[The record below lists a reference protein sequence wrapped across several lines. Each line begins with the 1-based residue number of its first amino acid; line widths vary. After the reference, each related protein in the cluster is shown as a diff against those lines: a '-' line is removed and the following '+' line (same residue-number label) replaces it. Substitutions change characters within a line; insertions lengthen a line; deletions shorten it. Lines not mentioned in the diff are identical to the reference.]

1 MSKSLFNFQDAPIR
15 VNSDKVTYNDDSI
28 ETNYT
33 YRTTSVET
41 KANGVLEVTP
51 KETPVT
57 FKTTTKVPK
66 CGLMMVGLG
75 GNNGTTV
82 TAGLLANKHNIT
94 WETKDGTQKP
104 DFLGSLCLASTVR
117 LGSQNGREVY
127 VPFSR
132 MLPLVNPTDLVI
144 GGWDI
149 SKKNLGDAMK
159 RAKVLPADL
168 QRNLYPKMKEIT
180 PLPSIYYPDFI
191 ASNQEDR
198 ADNALEG
205 TKAEHLAKIRK
216 DIQDFKAANGL
227 DKVIILWTANTER
240 FSEHADDI
248 HGTPEKLMAAIERGE
263 SEIAPS
269 AIFATAAILEGCT
282 YINGAP
288 QNTFSPAI
296 VALARKHN
304 VYIAGDDFKSG
315 QTKIKSVL
323 VDFLVS
329 AGIKPVSIVSYN
341 HLGNNDGKNLSAQK
355 CFRSKEISKSN
366 VVDDM
371 VASNGIMFDL
381 ENNEHPDHTVVI
393 KYVPFVGDSKRALDE
408 YTSKIF
414 MGGLNTISMHNTCE
428 DSLLAAPL
436 ILDLVLLAELCGRI
450 SICMPEGNATD
461 DDEKKDEEIVN
472 WHPVLSLLS
481 FLLKAPLVPEGTPV
495 INALFRQREAITN
508 LLRAC
513 VGLPPNNNMLLEHKV
528 DTAGQAFQRHA
539 AATPTTAEAATTAPK
554 AADDSSCSTS

>member
-1 MSKSLFNFQDAPIR
+1 MSNSLFNFQDGPIR
-15 VNSDKVTYNDDSI
+15 VNSEKVKYNEDSI
-28 ETNYT
+28 ETNYV
-33 YRTTSVET
+33 YQTSSVDVNQST
-41 KANGVLEVTP
+41 GVLEVTP
-51 KETPVT
+51 KDTPVT
-57 FKTTTKVPK
+57 FKTNTKVPK
-66 CGLMMVGLG
+66 TGLMLVGLG

-82 TAGLLANKHNIT
+82 TAGLLANKENIT

-149 SKKNLGDAMK
+149 SKQNLGDAMK

-168 QRNLYPKMKEIT
+168 QRNLYPKMKAMT

-198 ADNALEG
+198 ADNVLEG
-205 TKAEHLAKIRK
+205 TKQEHLDKIRK
-216 DIQDFKAANGL
+216 DIRDFKATNNL

-240 FSEHADDI
+240 FSEHADDV
-248 HGTPEKLMAAIERGE
+248 HGTPEKLMAAIKRGE
-263 SEIAPS
+263 DEIAPS
-269 AIFATAAILEGCT
+269 AIFATASILEGCT

-296 VALARKHN
+296 IALARKHN

-414 MGGLNTISMHNTCE
+414 MGGLNTIAMHNTCE

-450 SICMPEGNATD
+450 SLKMAVD
-461 DDEKKDEEIVN
+461 SDDEEKKEDEIVN

-513 VGLPPNNNMLLEHKV
+513 IGLPPNNNMLLEHKV
-528 DTAGQAFQRHA
+528 DTAGLAFKQHVA
-539 AATPTTAEAATTAPK
+539 AAPATAETPATT
-554 AADDSSCSTS
+554 DSACVSS